1 MEFLI
6 FMALIF
12 MGVPVARAI
21 AKRINDSGG
30 PDGQTTAALRSAVA
44 DTEGRMEDAE
54 HRLEETIARLAEVE
68 ERLDFAERLLTRQ
81 REKNQLPNP

>member
-6 FMALIF
+6 FIALIF
-12 MGVPVARAI
+12 MGVPVAKAI
-21 AKRINDSGG
+21 ARRINDGGG
-30 PDGQTTAALRSAVA
+30 PDDRTTAALRSAIA
-44 DTEGRMEDAE
+44 ETDGRIEDTE
-54 HRLEETIARLAEVE
+54 HRLEDTTARLAEVE